1 MHASQKVVDH
11 EKYKPNKTTIKTKTG
26 TITTK
31 HKRLNKVF
39 ETCNLRRYFKDFRK
53 ENIQLF
59 HLPYAKIW
67 YIPCQPNWLSTDLH
81 SRNFMKIRQ
90 KISQLQ
96 CPNFLSSCCN
106 YSKLLLYLL
115 STLQIETRA
124 TQSGYFVKIFSRGLN
139 MDLNWINPLSANVR
153 FLYPLN
159 T

>member
-1 MHASQKVVDH
+1 MLQSKSYWSWKNTNQTKQI
-11 EKYKPNKTTIKTKTG
+11 TIKTKTG
-26 TITTK
+26 TTTK
-31 HKRLNKVF
+31 HKCVNKVF
-39 ETCNLRRYFKDFRK
+39 EIYNLRYFKDFRK

-106 YSKLLLYLL
+106 CSKLLLYVQ
-115 STLQIETRA
+115 STLQIETWA
-124 TQSGYFVKIFSRGLN
+124 TQSGYSVKIFSRGLN